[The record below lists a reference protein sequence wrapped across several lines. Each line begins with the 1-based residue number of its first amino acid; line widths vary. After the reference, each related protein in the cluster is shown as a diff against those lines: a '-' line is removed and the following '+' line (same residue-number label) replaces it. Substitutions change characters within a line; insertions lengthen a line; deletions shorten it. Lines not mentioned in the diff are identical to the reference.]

1 MQAGI
6 EVIFAVKKADSRLRQ
21 DYGAVD
27 QPLAEGLF
35 REGPPY
41 GFKSLGKGQVIG
53 QDIPRTPGGRVGFP
67 IDGGR
72 FTVAGCVGS
81 DIKIG

>member
-27 QPLAEGLF
+27 QP
-35 REGPPY
+35 RRGP
-41 GFKSLGKGQVIG
+41 L
-53 QDIPRTPGGRVGFP
+53 PGRP
-67 IDGGR
+67 ALR
-72 FTVAGCVGS
+72 L
-81 DIKIG
+81 